1 MTQTTSAPPAT
12 WSPPAPQP
20 VAGTPAAT
28 PHRTTPR
35 GAVEAWFAGTPGR
48 MRTVLILSAAIAVL
62 FGLAAAQGFRES
74 DGALKRAEANTAQL
88 VRIQAIHTS
97 LVSANADATNA
108 FLVGGLEPPAQR
120 QHFVDSMAQAA
131 KLIAEAATAQ
141 PADQAVLGQLNT
153 TLLTYQGLIE
163 QARANNRQGLPIGSQ
178 YLKDANAT
186 LQSDSLPLL
195 NQLVKSNE
203 ARVDTEFDGIGYG
216 NYWLIIGG
224 LITLVVLIYSLYW
237 LAKRTHRYL
246 NVPIA
251 AAAVLVLLT
260 MLVGGASLA
269 SAGSHAKDTRSHAYA
284 DTLALSRARIAA
296 YDAKSNESLT
306 LIARGSGD
314 AFQTAW
320 LQSAAEVDKQTR
332 DRSGHGSATV
342 GAVEPSTR
350 PSTPRSADLDSKQG
364 KWDDAV
370 DAGDRRRPRA
380 TTPRRPSTS
389 FDKKLGD
396 QPGPDRQA
404 GRQPNCP
411 TPVTACHRSAGSGC
425 RSASSPRCWWPGACL
440 SDWGNTD
447 EEAADRGRYRR
458 RPVDR
463 GCLRFEQLRGD
474 AAPRPSRRRFRPPR
488 PRPSRSPTAATRS
501 RPSLPTGRC
510 PHLATSRPAPS
521 WRRSRSVAG

>member
-1 MTQTTSAPPAT
+1 VQ
-12 WSPPAPQP
+12 
-20 VAGTPAAT
+20 
-28 PHRTTPR
+28 
-35 GAVEAWFAGTPGR
+35 AWFAGTPGR

-178 YLKDANAT
+178 YLKDASAT
-186 LQSDSLPLL
+186 LQNDSLPLL
-195 NQLVKSNE
+195 NQLVESNE

-296 YDAKSNESLT
+296 YDARSNESLT

-320 LQSAAEVDKQTR
+320 LQSAAEVDKQLAIVAATAPQLPAPWNKYKTF
-332 DRSGHGSATV
+332 HGTI
-342 GAVEPSTR
+342 R
-350 PSTPRSADLDSKQG
+350 DLDSKQG
-364 KWDDAV
+364 LWDKAV
-370 DAGDRRRPRA
+370 EQAIGAAPGDNA
-380 TTPRRPSTS
+380 ATS
-389 FDKKLGD
+389 FGDFDKGSATSLD
-396 QPGPDRQA
+396 QTSKQ
-404 GRQPNCP
+404 
-411 TPVTACHRSAGSGC
+411 V
-425 RSASSPRCWWPGACL
+425 GAEL
-440 SDWGNTD
+440 SDARNGLPPIGWLGLPIGIVAALLVAWGMSQRLG
-447 EEAADRGRYRR
+447 EYR
-458 RPVDR
+458 
-463 GCLRFEQLRGD
+463 
-474 AAPRPSRRRFRPPR
+474 
-488 PRPSRSPTAATRS
+488 
-501 RPSLPTGRC
+501 
-510 PHLATSRPAPS
+510 
-521 WRRSRSVAG
+521 

>member
-12 WSPPAPQP
+12 WSPPAAQP
-20 VAGTPAAT
+20 AAGTPAVA
-28 PHRTTPR
+28 PRRTTPR
-35 GAVEAWFAGTPGR
+35 GAVQSWFAGTPGR
-48 MRTVLILSAAIAVL
+48 MRTILIVSAAIAVV

-178 YLKDANAT
+178 YLKDASAT
-186 LQSDSLPLL
+186 LQDDSLPLL
-195 NQLVKSNE
+195 DQLVKSNE
-203 ARVDTEFDGIGYG
+203 ARVDTEFDGISYG
-216 NYWLIIGG
+216 NYWLIIAG

-320 LQSAAEVDKQTR
+320 QQSAAEVDKQLAIVAGTTPQLQAPW
-332 DRSGHGSATV
+332 GQYKTIHGTI
-342 GAVEPSTR
+342 R
-350 PSTPRSADLDSKQG
+350 DLDSKQG
-364 KWDDAV
+364 NWQSAV
-370 DAGDRRRPRA
+370 NMSIGNAS
-380 TTPRRPSTS
+380 TTFGA
-389 FDKKLGD
+389 FDKG
-396 QPGPDRQA
+396 
-404 GRQPNCP
+404 
-411 TPVTACHRSAGSGC
+411 SADSIGETSKKVGSE
-425 RSASSPRCWWPGACL
+425 L
-440 SDWGNTD
+440 SDARNGLPPIGWLGLPIGIVAALLVAWGMSQRLG
-447 EEAADRGRYRR
+447 EYR
-458 RPVDR
+458 
-463 GCLRFEQLRGD
+463 
-474 AAPRPSRRRFRPPR
+474 
-488 PRPSRSPTAATRS
+488 
-501 RPSLPTGRC
+501 
-510 PHLATSRPAPS
+510 
-521 WRRSRSVAG
+521 